1 MGMVVSEVTVDELE
15 SALQSGAPLIDVRE
29 TDEYQ
34 AGHVPGAV
42 LVPLASVP
50 SALDF
55 FSTDQR
61 AYVIC
66 RSGARSYRACEFLV
80 DQGLDVVNVA
90 GGTLAW
96 VTSGRATVAGD
107 QPA

>member
-1 MGMVVSEVTVDELE
+1 MIPEVTVDELE
-15 SALQSGAPLIDVRE
+15 AALRSGGRLVDVRE
-29 TDEYQ
+29 VNEYQ

-42 LVPLASVP
+42 LVPLATVP
-50 SALDF
+50 DAIDRF
-55 FSTDQR
+55 AADARTF
-61 AYVIC
+61 VIC

-80 DQGLDVVNVA
+80 QQGLDVANVE

-96 VTSGRATVAGD
+96 INSGRDTVMGD

>member
-1 MGMVVSEVTVDELE
+1 MTVSEVTVEELA

-29 TDEYQ
+29 PDEYE

-42 LVPLASVP
+42 LVPLAEVP
-50 SALDF
+50 STLDAF
-55 FSTDQR
+55 PADKR

-66 RSGARSYRACEFLV
+66 RSGARSHRACEFLI

-90 GGTLAW
+90 GGTMAW
-96 VTSGRATVAGD
+96 INSGRDTVEGD

>member
-1 MGMVVSEVTVDELE
+1 MAVSEVTVDELE

-29 TDEYQ
+29 IDEYQ

-42 LVPLASVP
+42 LVPLATVP
-50 SALDF
+50 SALDRF
-55 FSTDQR
+55 PIDQT

-66 RSGARSYRACEFLV
+66 RSGARSHRACEFLV
-80 DQGLDVVNVA
+80 AQGLDAVNVV

-96 VTSGRATVAGD
+96 ISSGRETVDGD

>member
-1 MGMVVSEVTVDELE
+1 MPVSEVTVDELE
-15 SALQSGAPLIDVRE
+15 SALQTGAPLIDVRE
-29 TDEYQ
+29 IDEYQ

-50 SALDF
+50 AALDHF
-55 FSTDQR
+55 PADRR

-80 DQGLDVVNVA
+80 DQGLDAVNVA

-96 VTSGRATVAGD
+96 ITQRA
-107 QPA
+107 

>member
-1 MGMVVSEVTVDELE
+1 MAVSEVTVDELE

-29 TDEYQ
+29 IDEYQ
-34 AGHVPGAV
+34 AGHVPSAV

-50 SALDF
+50 YALERF
-55 FSTDQR
+55 PRDQR

-66 RSGARSYRACEFLV
+66 RSGARSFRACEFLV
-80 DQGLDVVNVA
+80 DQGLDAVNVA
-90 GGTLAW
+90 GGTMAW
-96 VTSGRATVAGD
+96 ITSGRETVAGD